1 MKILFFIFV
10 IFLLK
15 IVEGNERNRRALP
28 PFYLSVEGFEK
39 CLESKETN
47 EDYEVW
53 CFPEK
58 KPANCDPKSWKQL
71 KENQDNDGLKQC
83 CNI

>member
-28 PFYLSVEGFEK
+28 PFYLIVEGFKK
-39 CLESKETN
+39 CLERFLNFEN
-47 EDYEVW
+47 FFP
-53 CFPEK
+53 CF
-58 KPANCDPKSWKQL
+58 QL
-71 KENQDNDGLKQC
+71 LRGNFLIAKIFLNFL
-83 CNI
+83 

>member
-1 MKILFFIFV
+1 ML
-10 IFLLK
+10 
-15 IVEGNERNRRALP
+15 G
-28 PFYLSVEGFEK
+28 
-39 CLESKETN
+39 KETS